1 MKPKILFFTAALWL
15 LLAPSKNFGQAPD
28 LGTASTFALFT
39 AEGAFNNLGVTM
51 VVGDIGTNVGA
62 FSGYPPGV
70 VIGQIHVADA
80 VSATA
85 AADVAIAYAD
95 LAGRT
100 CGAVI
105 GTTLGNGQV
114 LLPNI
119 YCTGAASTL
128 NGNLVL
134 DGQGDPGA
142 IFIFQIDGAL
152 STSTFAS
159 ITLVN
164 SASLCNVYWQIN
176 GALFLGDFSVF
187 YGIILANGAISLAN
201 GSTLYGQGLSTAG
214 AIETSANVISLNG
227 CGSGMLPTVTCPA
240 AATFSCTAP
249 PPDINSVGVV
259 ASCGPTPAVIFLDDV
274 ISNQA
279 CTNQYLLTRRYQA
292 TNACGEV
299 AVCAQLIT
307 INDQT
312 QPTIS
317 GCAPNITV
325 TCPSGVPLPSPS
337 GVTASDN
344 CSGAVTVTFSGD
356 IISGQICPD
365 QYTITRTYSAAD
377 ACGNTATCSQIIT
390 VSDLSA
396 PTVACPAT
404 ATVTCASLVPA
415 ANPAGVITSDNCGG
429 AATVTFLGDVTTL
442 GICANQY
449 TIARSYSATDACG
462 NTATCSQTITVS
474 DLSAPTVACPATATV
489 TCASLVPAANPAGVI
504 TSDNCGGAATVIF
517 LGDVTTP
524 GICANRYTI
533 ARSYSATDACG
544 NSATCSQT
552 ITVSDLSAPTV
563 ACPATATVTCASL
576 VPAANPASVITSDNC
591 GGAATIIFL
600 GDVTTPGICP
610 NQYTIARTYRVADAC
625 GNSATCSQTITV
637 SDLSAPIV
645 SCPATATVTCA
656 SLVPAANPA
665 GVITSDNCG
674 GAVTVTFVSDVIS
687 NQTCAGQYTIT
698 RTYRATDNCG
708 NMAACAQVVTVF
720 DNVAPV
726 FMNPPVNITI
736 ECTTAPP
743 VVPPTATDNC
753 SAITVTFLGE
763 TQVPGVCPVLYTI
776 TRSWIAA
783 DACGNVSPLL
793 SQVITVTDSNAPVF
807 ANSSSNAALN
817 IVLECDLNNNPDAYQ
832 NWLDI
837 QGGAVVTDC
846 SAVTWTSA
854 TAPVITHPVE
864 CGNTFQQFIRF
875 TATDICG
882 NSSYVDGSFTI
893 MDITPPVFDVMPQ
906 NLVVDC
912 SQPTDASGETEM
924 WVWMN
929 HFGYA
934 EVSDNCGSVV
944 THMVVLSEI
953 QGCGLTHTTTF
964 QFQATD
970 ECGNTNFVTATFT
983 ILDTAP
989 PVIDTCP
996 QGNLLLT
1003 CVNDIP
1009 APDLAGIIAHD
1020 DCGPVTISV
1029 QSISA
1034 GSGCAKWPLTTE
1046 YTYTVTDAC
1055 GNQSFCFQYFQAV
1068 DTVSIL
1074 YAGPDTIFVACVNDL
1089 PGSSEIIG
1097 LLTPLAYDNCTGFVC
1112 LGIVSVTADSNSVT
1126 YTMMAKDVC
1135 SNMTDPFV
1143 VTYIATGICKPIC
1156 SAPQSI
1162 WGDESGLMNG
1172 VSTTMVI
1179 NQFLAEHGGVTVGRG
1194 GKTISITS
1202 TDCVQSMLPGYG
1214 TVTQFRQGKSLFS
1227 LENDCQPSSPL
1238 LNPDGT
1244 LKNILAANVIALQFN
1259 IWYNQAFN
1267 DRNLGIQ
1274 QLTQLPGCLMNPAVL
1289 EKMGTD
1295 FPTVQGLLNLADD
1308 YLAGV
1313 GFFPPKFGIML
1324 NEALENMNT
1333 YWQNCQIN
1341 SPCVSRMRNDSYT
1354 DDLLSKI
1361 TLAPNPATDVVIITL
1376 ETATDAD
1383 LQVRFLGSTGVQSEM
1398 FVPVVIGV
1406 NQLRFSTKSFPAG
1419 VYTVVLQQGN
1429 DRQILRLVKV
1439 LE

>member
-1 MKPKILFFTAALWL
+1 MKPKILFFAAALWL
-15 LLAPSKNFGQAPD
+15 LLAPSKNFGQAPN

-39 AEGAFNNLGVTM
+39 AAGAFNNLGVTM
-51 VVGDIGTNVGA
+51 VTGDIGTNVGA

-214 AIETSANVISLNG
+214 AIETSANVVSLNG

-240 AATFSCTAP
+240 AATFSCTVP

-279 CTNQYLLTRRYQA
+279 CANQYLLTRRYQA

-312 QPTIS
+312 QPTIT

-325 TCPSGVPLPSPS
+325 TCPSGVPLSSPS

-356 IISGQICPD
+356 IISGQICPG

-377 ACGNTATCSQIIT
+377 ACGNSATCSQTIT

-396 PTVACPAT
+396 PTVSCPAT

-415 ANPAGVITSDNCGG
+415 ANPASVIASDNCGG
-429 AATVTFLGDVTTL
+429 TATVIFLGDLTTP
-442 GICANQY
+442 GICANRY

-462 NTATCSQTITVS
+462 NSATCSQTITVSDLSAPTVACPAAATVTCTSLVPAANPAGVIASDNCGGAVTVIFLGDVTTPGICANRYTIARTYRAADACSNSATCSQTITVS

-504 TSDNCGGAATVIF
+504 TSDNCGGA
-517 LGDVTTP
+517 
-524 GICANRYTI
+524 
-533 ARSYSATDACG
+533 
-544 NSATCSQT
+544 
-552 ITVSDLSAPTV
+552 
-563 ACPATATVTCASL
+563 
-576 VPAANPASVITSDNC
+576 
-591 GGAATIIFL
+591 
-600 GDVTTPGICP
+600 
-610 NQYTIARTYRVADAC
+610 
-625 GNSATCSQTITV
+625 
-637 SDLSAPIV
+637 
-645 SCPATATVTCA
+645 
-656 SLVPAANPA
+656 
-665 GVITSDNCG
+665 
-674 GAVTVTFVSDVIS
+674 VTVTFESDVIS

-708 NMAACAQVVTVF
+708 NMAACAQVITVF
-720 DNVAPV
+720 DNVAPI
-726 FMNPPVNITI
+726 FMNPPVNITT
-736 ECTTAPP
+736 ECATAPP
-743 VVPPTATDNC
+743 VVTPTATDNC

-793 SQVITVTDSNAPVF
+793 LQVITVTDSNAPVF

-817 IVLECDLNNNPDAYQ
+817 IALQCDLNNNPDAYQ

-854 TAPVITHPVE
+854 NAPVITHPVE

-893 MDITPPVFDVMPQ
+893 MDITPPLFDVMPQ

-912 SQPTDASGETEM
+912 SQPTDTSGETEM

-996 QGNLLLT
+996 QGNLFLT

-1112 LGIVSVTADSNSVT
+1112 LGIVSVIADSNSVT

-1194 GKTISITS
+1194 SKTISITS

-1214 TVTQFRQGKSLFS
+1214 TAAQFRQGTSLFS

-1274 QLTQLPGCLMNPAVL
+1274 QLTQLPDCLMNPAVL

-1308 YLAGV
+1308 YLVGV

-1324 NEALENMNT
+1324 NDALENMNK

-1341 SPCVSRMRNDSYT
+1341 SPCASRMRNDSYT
-1354 DDLLSKI
+1354 DDLLSKM

-1376 ETATDAD
+1376 ETATDTD

-1419 VYTVVLQQGN
+1419 VYMVVLQQGN
-1429 DRQILRLVKV
+1429 DHQILRLVKV